1 MKNIFNISAAVL
13 MAGLALTACSGD
25 EETIETKTLLPNKT
39 YTLTVNAS
47 KGNDEAASR
56 MTRALSLVDN
66 TLSASWATTESV
78 YVLEGSATRGT
89 LTPSANAQTVK
100 LNGSVSSLSGV
111 PPLDLTLQFPR
122 EEVDYTG
129 QVGTIADIA
138 AKYDYA
144 TAVAKIDKIEGEN
157 ISASAPVTFTNQQ
170 AIVKF
175 TLKDRSSNLINAS
188 WLRVSAS
195 NLKQTGVAAGDIT
208 ITPASATSEIF
219 AALKDINGSNILML
233 TAKVGDNYYV
243 YTKDNVT
250 FTNGEYKT
258 IGVPM
263 YPMTYPQDLDKV
275 DAKYIGSVVGQDGMV
290 YPDAAAATTAGTT
303 AVAMIACV
311 GYIENCCAHGLAVA
325 LADESGT
332 MNQSGAGTACSSK
345 TTVTGGTWRL
355 PTVYDWKY
363 MLMGCGNGSIDIK
376 DTEMNYTCFNA
387 KLATVG
393 TALQNVWYWT
403 LIDGSCV
410 GFDGTDADFTK
421 SDESSGTYNVRAV
434 LAF

>member
-1 MKNIFNISAAVL
+1 MNKIVNISAAVL

-56 MTRALSLVDN
+56 MTRALSLVNN
-66 TLSASWATTESV
+66 TLSASWATTERV
-78 YVLEGSATRGT
+78 YVLEGTGT
-89 LTPSANAQTVK
+89 LTPSANAKTVK
-100 LNGSVSSLSGV
+100 LNGGITGISGDL
-111 PPLDLTLQFPR
+111 PLDLTLQFPR

-144 TAVAKIDKIEGEN
+144 TAVANINKIEGEN
-157 ISASAPVTFTNQQ
+157 ISATAPVTFTNQQ

-275 DAKYIGSVVGQDGMV
+275 DAKYIGSVVGQNGKV
-290 YPDAAAATTAGTT
+290 YPDAAAATAAGTT
-303 AVAMIACV
+303 AVAMIAYV
-311 GYIENCCAHGLAVA
+311 SDKGHSLAVA
-325 LADESGT
+325 LADEIGT
-332 MNQSGAGTACSSK
+332 MNQEAAGTACTGK
-345 TTVTGGTWRL
+345 AAVTGGTWRL
-355 PTVYDWKY
+355 PNVLDWKN
-363 MLMGCGNGSIDIK
+363 MLIGCGNGASSS

-403 LIDGSCV
+403 SIEGSCV

>member
-1 MKNIFNISAAVL
+1 

-100 LNGSVSSLSGV
+100 LNGGISGISGDL
-111 PPLDLTLQFPR
+111 PLNLTLQFPR
-122 EEVDYTG
+122 KEVDYTG

-144 TAVAKIDKIEGEN
+144 TAVANINNIEGEN
-157 ISASAPVTFTNQQ
+157 ISATAPVTFTNQQ

-219 AALKDINGSNILML
+219 AALKDIKGSNILML

-275 DAKYIGSVVGQDGMV
+275 DAKYIGSVVGQNGKV
-290 YPDAAAATTAGTT
+290 YPDAAAATAACTT
-303 AVAMIACV
+303 AVAMIAYV
-311 GYIENCCAHGLAVA
+311 SDKGHSLAVS

-332 MNQSGAGTACSSK
+332 NQKAAGTACSSK

-355 PTVYDWKY
+355 PTVLDWKN
-363 MLMGCGNGSIDIK
+363 MLIGCGNGASSSDIK
-376 DTEMNYTCFNA
+376 MNYTCFNA

-403 LIDGSCV
+403 LNDCSCV

-421 SDESSGTYNVRAV
+421 SNESSGTHNVRAV

>member
-39 YTLTVNAS
+39 YTLMVNAS

-100 LNGSVSSLSGV
+100 LNGGITGISGDM
-111 PPLDLTLQFPR
+111 PLHLTLQFPR

-144 TAVAKIDKIEGEN
+144 TAVANIDKIEGEN
-157 ISASAPVTFTNQQ
+157 ISATATVTFTNQQ

-219 AALKDINGSNILML
+219 AALKDIKGSNILML

-258 IGVPM
+258 IGVKM

-275 DAKYIGSVVGQDGMV
+275 DAKYIGSVVGQNGKV
-290 YPDAAAATTAGTT
+290 YPDAAAAAGTT
-303 AVAMIACV
+303 AVAMIAYV
-311 GYIENCCAHGLAVA
+311 SDKGHGLAVA
-325 LADESGT
+325 LADESEK

-355 PTVYDWKY
+355 PTVLDWKN
-363 MLMGCGNGSIDIK
+363 MLMGCGASGSDS
-376 DTEMNYTCFNA
+376 ELNYTCFNA
-387 KLATVG
+387 KLATVNEG
-393 TALQNVWYWT
+393 AVLQNNWYWT
-403 LIDGSCV
+403 SDVFGCVSFNNITNADLTQFDPSGEGLGS
-410 GFDGTDADFTK
+410 
-421 SDESSGTYNVRAV
+421 YYVRAV

>member
-1 MKNIFNISAAVL
+1 MNKIVNISAAVL

-66 TLSASWATTESV
+66 TLSASWATTERV
-78 YVLEGSATRGT
+78 YVLEGTGT
-89 LTPSANAQTVK
+89 LTPSANAKTVK
-100 LNGSVSSLSGV
+100 LNGGISGISGDV
-111 PPLDLTLQFPR
+111 PLKLTLQFPR

-144 TAVAKIDKIEGEN
+144 TAVANIDNIEGEN
-157 ISASAPVTFTNQQ
+157 ISATAPVTFTNQQ

-219 AALKDINGSNILML
+219 AALKDIKGSNILML

-243 YTKDNVT
+243 YTKDNVK

-258 IGVPM
+258 ISVPM

-275 DAKYIGSVVGQDGMV
+275 DAKYIGSVVGQNGKV
-290 YPDAAAATTAGTT
+290 YPDAAAAAGTT
-303 AVAMIACV
+303 AVAMIAYV
-311 GYIENCCAHGLAVA
+311 SDEGHGLAVA
-325 LADESGT
+325 LADESEK

-345 TTVTGGTWRL
+345 TGGTWRL
-355 PTVYDWKY
+355 PTVLDWKY

-403 LIDGSCV
+403 SNDGSCV
-410 GFDGTDADFTK
+410 VFDGTDADFTK
-421 SDESSGTYNVRAV
+421 SDESFGPYNVRAV

>member
-66 TLSASWATTESV
+66 TLSASWATTERV
-78 YVLEGSATRGT
+78 YVLEGTGT
-89 LTPSANAQTVK
+89 LTPSANAKTVK
-100 LNGSVSSLSGV
+100 LNGGITGISGDV
-111 PPLDLTLQFPR
+111 PLDLTLQFPR

-144 TAVAKIDKIEGEN
+144 TAVANIANIEGEN
-157 ISASAPVTFTNQQ
+157 ISATAPVTFTNQQ

-258 IGVPM
+258 IGVKM

-275 DAKYIGSVVGQDGMV
+275 DAKYIGSVVGQNGKV
-290 YPDAAAATTAGTT
+290 YPDAAAATAACTT

-332 MNQSGAGTACSSK
+332 MNQMNQEAAGTACSSK

-355 PTVYDWKY
+355 PTVSDWKN
-363 MLMGCGNGSIDIK
+363 MLIGCGNGASSSGIK
-376 DTEMNYTCFNA
+376 MNYTCFNA

-403 LIDGSCV
+403 LNDCSCV
-410 GFDGTDADFTK
+410 GFDGTEADFTK
-421 SDESSGTYNVRAV
+421 SNESSGTHNVRAV

>member
-1 MKNIFNISAAVL
+1 

-66 TLSASWATTESV
+66 TLSASWATTERV
-78 YVLEGSATRGT
+78 YVLEGTGT
-89 LTPSANAQTVK
+89 LTPSANAKTVK
-100 LNGSVSSLSGV
+100 LNGGITGISGDV
-111 PPLDLTLQFPR
+111 PLDLTLQFPR

-144 TAVAKIDKIEGEN
+144 TAVANIDKIEGEN
-157 ISASAPVTFTNQQ
+157 ISATATVTFTNQQ

-175 TLKDRSSNLINAS
+175 TLKNRSSNLINAS

-219 AALKDINGSNILML
+219 AALKDIKGSNILML

-258 IGVPM
+258 IGVKM

-275 DAKYIGSVVGQDGMV
+275 DVKYIGSVVGQNGKV
-290 YPDAAAATTAGTT
+290 YPDAAAATAACTT

-332 MNQSGAGTACSSK
+332 MNQMNQEAAGTACSSK

-355 PTVYDWKY
+355 PTVSDWKN
-363 MLMGCGNGSIDIK
+363 MLIGCGNGASSSDIK
-376 DTEMNYTCFNA
+376 MNYTCFNA

-403 LIDGSCV
+403 LNDCSCV
-410 GFDGTDADFTK
+410 EFDGTDADFTK
-421 SDESSGTYNVRAV
+421 SNESSGTHNVRAV

>member
-1 MKNIFNISAAVL
+1 

-66 TLSASWATTESV
+66 TLSASWATTERV
-78 YVLEGSATRGT
+78 YVLEGTGT
-89 LTPSANAQTVK
+89 LTPSANAKTVK
-100 LNGSVSSLSGV
+100 LNGGITGISGV
-111 PPLDLTLQFPR
+111 LPLDLTLQFPR
-122 EEVDYTG
+122 KEVDYTG

-144 TAVAKIDKIEGEN
+144 TAVANIDKIEGEN
-157 ISASAPVTFTNQQ
+157 ISATAPVTFTNQQ

-188 WLRVSAS
+188 WLRVSAC

-275 DAKYIGSVVGQDGMV
+275 DAKYIGSVVGQNGKV
-290 YPDAAAATTAGTT
+290 YPDAAAATAAGTT
-303 AVAMIACV
+303 AVAMIAYV
-311 GYIENCCAHGLAVA
+311 SDKGHNLAVA

-332 MNQSGAGTACSSK
+332 MNQEAAGTACSSK

-355 PTVYDWKY
+355 PTVLDWKN
-363 MLMGCGNGSIDIK
+363 MLIGCGNGASSSDIK
-376 DTEMNYTCFNA
+376 MNYTCFNA
-387 KLATVG
+387 KLATVNEG
-393 TALQNVWYWT
+393 AVLQNDWYWT
-403 LIDGSCV
+403 S
-410 GFDGTDADFTK
+410 ADFGCVSFNNITNADF
-421 SDESSGTYNVRAV
+421 SMDDPSGEGLGAYYVRAV

>member
-1 MKNIFNISAAVL
+1 

-66 TLSASWATTESV
+66 TLSASWATTERV
-78 YVLEGSATRGT
+78 YVLEGTGT
-89 LTPSANAQTVK
+89 LTPSANAKTVK
-100 LNGSVSSLSGV
+100 LNGGITGISGDV
-111 PPLDLTLQFPR
+111 PLDLTLQFPR

-144 TAVAKIDKIEGEN
+144 TAVANIDKIEGEN
-157 ISASAPVTFTNQQ
+157 ISATATVTFTNQQ

-175 TLKDRSSNLINAS
+175 TLKNRSSNLINAS

-219 AALKDINGSNILML
+219 AALKDIKGSNILML

-275 DAKYIGSVVGQDGMV
+275 DAKYIGSVVGQNGKV
-290 YPDAAAATTAGTT
+290 YPDAAAAAGTT
-303 AVAMIACV
+303 AVAMIAYV
-311 GYIENCCAHGLAVA
+311 SDKGHGLAVA
-325 LADESGT
+325 LADESEK

-355 PTVYDWKY
+355 PTVLDWKN
-363 MLMGCGNGSIDIK
+363 MLMGCGASGSDS
-376 DTEMNYTCFNA
+376 ELNYTCFNA
-387 KLATVG
+387 KLATVNEG
-393 TALQNVWYWT
+393 AVLQNNWYWT
-403 LIDGSCV
+403 SDVFGCVSFNNITNADLTQFDPSGEGLGS
-410 GFDGTDADFTK
+410 
-421 SDESSGTYNVRAV
+421 YYVRAV

>member
-39 YTLTVNAS
+39 YMLTVNAS
-47 KGNDEAASR
+47 KGNDEASSR

-111 PPLDLTLQFPR
+111 LPLGLTLQFPR

-144 TAVAKIDKIEGEN
+144 TAVANIDKSEGEN
-157 ISASAPVTFTNQQ
+157 ISATAPVTFTNQQ

-263 YPMTYPQDLDKV
+263 YPMTYPQNLAAV
-275 DAKYIGSVVGQDGMV
+275 DVKYIGSVVGQNGMV
-290 YPDAAAATTAGTT
+290 YPDAAAATAARTT
-303 AVAMIACV
+303 AVAMIAYV
-311 GYIENCCAHGLAVA
+311 SDKGHGLAVA
-325 LADESGT
+325 LDDESGT
-332 MNQSGAGTACSSK
+332 MNQSGAETACSSK

-355 PTVYDWKY
+355 PTVLDWKY

-403 LIDGSCV
+403 SNDGSCV
-410 GFDGTDADFTK
+410 VFDGTDADFTE
-421 SDESSGTYNVRAV
+421 SDESSGTHNVRAV